1 MKQSFIVIGQGLTD
15 LFEFKTLIEYNHER
29 ISDILMLH
37 TPLSK
42 DKLSSV
48 CIIMKPTEENHFQAI
63 YTILEGIKY
72 PYPDTNKKF
81 DLINE
86 WANEYNFKVR
96 GLDVKSRS
104 EFAEDDLYFTYLKGV
119 LRLERFI
126 PPLQ

>member
-42 DKLSSV
+42 DKLSSA